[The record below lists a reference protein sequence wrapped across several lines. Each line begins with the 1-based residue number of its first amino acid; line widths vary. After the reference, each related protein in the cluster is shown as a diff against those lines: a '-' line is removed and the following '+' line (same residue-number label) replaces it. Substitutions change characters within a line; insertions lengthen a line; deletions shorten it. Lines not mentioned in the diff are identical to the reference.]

1 MDLDNAPK
9 DDALGAM
16 QRERDK
22 ARAERDALLPLARF
36 GRWCLDEGRNDGGP
50 GDIDGGSLQDA
61 GEKLGVL
68 AHVTVAEP
76 CGEICECQ
84 EYYGADEWPVQ
95 CLRETDAAKVL
106 DE

>member
-1 MDLDNAPK
+1 MKYYKRHDEEVT
-9 DDALGAM
+9 GAM
-16 QRERDK
+16 HDSEWVRREDY
-22 ARAERDALLPLARF
+22 DALLPLARF

>member
-36 GRWCLDEGRNDGGP
+36 GRWCLQNQDFEYEDAEDAAERLGLLARDDG
-50 GDIDGGSLQDA
+50 
-61 GEKLGVL
+61 VF
-68 AHVTVAEP
+68 
-76 CGEICECQ
+76 
-84 EYYGADEWPVQ
+84 
-95 CLRETDAAKVL
+95 LRETDAAKVL